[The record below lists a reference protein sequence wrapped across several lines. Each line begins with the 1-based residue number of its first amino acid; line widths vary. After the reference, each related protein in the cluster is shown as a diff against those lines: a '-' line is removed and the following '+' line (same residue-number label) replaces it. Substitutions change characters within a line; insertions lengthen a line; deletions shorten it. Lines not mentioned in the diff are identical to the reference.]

1 MSMETRVCKK
11 CGREL
16 PVEDFYKMPSNND
29 GIDSVCKE
37 CRKAEMRENYKA
49 RKSKDVRK
57 REKLPFN
64 VDDKMGGAG
73 LEAYSARDLMLELRR
88 RGYSG
93 KLAYKWDINIENL

>member
-1 MSMETRVCKK
+1 METKVCKK

-16 PVEDFYKMPSNND
+16 PVGEFYGSPNNKD
-29 GIDSVCKE
+29 GLDSVCKE
-37 CRKAEMRENYKA
+37 CRKERMKEYRDE
-49 RKSKDVRK
+49 RKSEAVRK

-73 LEAYSARDLMLELRR
+73 LDAYSARELMLELRR